1 MLSLARRLGGI
12 RASQC
17 IPPSPECERERT
29 NSAPM
34 SASECLAR
42 VRSQLE
48 AAAARYHR
56 PVPRLVAV
64 SKTKPVEAV
73 LDVYAAGQR

>member
-1 MLSLARRLGGI
+1 
-12 RASQC
+12 
-17 IPPSPECERERT
+17 
-29 NSAPM
+29 M

>member
-1 MLSLARRLGGI
+1 
-12 RASQC
+12 
-17 IPPSPECERERT
+17 
-29 NSAPM
+29 M

-48 AAAARYHR
+48 AAAGRCHR

>member
-1 MLSLARRLGGI
+1 
-12 RASQC
+12 
-17 IPPSPECERERT
+17 
-29 NSAPM
+29 M

-48 AAAARYHR
+48 AAAARCHR